1 MGTKKGQVR
10 KTARRAYEPKRYSR
24 RRQATDILGITK
36 TPRIIKKQTTRL
48 KKANRKQ
55 LLNIGSNVK
64 YPKAMRIDALKGAKR
79 LK

>member
-1 MGTKKGQVR
+1 MT
-10 KTARRAYEPKRYSR
+10 KRYSR
-24 RRQATDILGITK
+24 RREASDLLGITK
-36 TPRIIKKQTTRL
+36 TPRRIKKQTTRL

-64 YPKAMRIDALKGAKR
+64 YPKWFREDAKKGARR